1 MVRRRLTPE
10 QRRAQIVEAG
20 AGLFADRPYEAVLME
35 EVAAAAGISRA
46 LLYRHFPA
54 KRDLFVAVYEQAA
67 ARLLVESSFDPALPV
82 PEQISAALH
91 THLDYFEANPH
102 TVIAANRVL
111 AADPTIQGIIAGELG
126 ELRRRMLDELGL
138 PAAGRAAAESV
149 IGAWLTFVRV
159 LTVDWLEH
167 GAVTRADMH
176 AICTGALLGALGPL
190 LGEAPVRT
198 PRAAPP

>member
-67 ARLLVESSFDPALPV
+67 ARLLVDSSFDPELPV
-82 PEQISAALH
+82 PEQISAALD

-102 TVIAANRVL
+102 AVLAANKVL
-111 AADPTIQGIIAGELG
+111 AADPTVQGIIAGELG
-126 ELRRRMLDELGL
+126 ELRRRLLDELGL
-138 PAAGRAAAESV
+138 PEARRAAAESV

-159 LTVDWLEH
+159 LTVDWLENRTL
-167 GAVTRADMH
+167 TRADMH
-176 AICTGALLGALGPL
+176 AVSTGALVGALAPL
-190 LGEAPVRT
+190 LGDDA
-198 PRAAPP
+198 

>member
-20 AGLFADRPYEAVLME
+20 AGLFAERPYEAVRME

-54 KRDLFVAVYEQAA
+54 KRELFVAVYEQAVE
-67 ARLLVESSFDPALPV
+67 RLLVDSAFDAGLSV
-82 PEQISAALH
+82 PERISAALNA
-91 THLDYFEANPH
+91 HLDYFEANPH
-102 TVIAANRVL
+102 AVLAANKVL

-126 ELRRRMLDELGL
+126 EMRRRMLDELGL
-138 PAAGRAAAESV
+138 PPARRAAADSV

-159 LTVDWLEH
+159 LTVDWLEN
-167 GAVTRADMH
+167 GTVTRADMH
-176 AICTGALLGALGPL
+176 AVSTGALFGALTPL
-190 LGEAPVRT
+190 LGG
-198 PRAAPP
+198 AAPDA

>member
-54 KRDLFVAVYEQAA
+54 KRDLFAAVYEQAA
-67 ARLLVESSFDPALPV
+67 AQLLVDSSFDPGLSV
-82 PEQISAALH
+82 PEQISTALN

-102 TVIAANRVL
+102 AVLAANKVL

-138 PAAGRAAAESV
+138 PAERRAAAESV

-159 LTVDWLEH
+159 LTVDWLEN
-167 GAVTRADMH
+167 GTVTRADMH
-176 AICTGALLGALGPL
+176 AVSTGALLGALTPL
-190 LGEAPVRT
+190 LGGEA
-198 PRAAPP
+198 